1 MERIEQEVDDAEG
14 LRMTAKP
21 TGSAGGKRR
30 ASGGQDAR
38 KRRKAVAA
46 IEKTVAR
53 LDADKRDKQQRM
65 VEVTD
70 PEEALHL
77 HSALQKVEKELADP
91 EESWLLL
98 QEDGGI

>member
-1 MERIEQEVDDAEG
+1 MGKAEG
-14 LRMTAKP
+14 KQR
-21 TGSAGGKRR
+21 GN
-30 ASGGQDAR
+30 GGQDAR
-38 KRRKAVAA
+38 KRRKAIAA

-53 LDADKRDKQQRM
+53 LDADKRDKKQRM

-77 HSALQKVEKELADP
+77 HSAIQKVEKELADA

-98 QEDGGI
+98 QEDDSV